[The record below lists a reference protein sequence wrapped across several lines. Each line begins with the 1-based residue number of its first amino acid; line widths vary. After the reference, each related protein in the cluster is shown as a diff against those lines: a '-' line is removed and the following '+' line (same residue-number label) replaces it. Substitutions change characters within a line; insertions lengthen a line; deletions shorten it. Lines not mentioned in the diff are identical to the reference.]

1 MKRGLR
7 RRSIRIAVTAA
18 AALAIAAGVAY
29 ATIPDAG
36 GVYTACK
43 LNVTGTI
50 RLIDPSLG
58 TSTLLGHCVA
68 GETQVTWN
76 QHGQRGL
83 PGATG
88 PQGAAGATGPQGP
101 KGNPGVDG
109 QSVTK
114 ADAGGNC
121 ANGGVALTAANG
133 TAYVCNGADGAPGAG
148 LSKLGDLNGLACTD
162 PNGNASTV
170 HVTVKAD
177 GSVSITCPAAQ
188 APPPPTTDEVTLTPA
203 SRTITFAGAGTG
215 TRDFTLTNTG
225 PNTVTI
231 DSLFG
236 SSTTTCGSS
245 LAAGA
250 SCTITVR
257 ADVTFCDTEDFPIE
271 VTGTDTVSTAVY
283 DVTATLT
290 AVGGTGGRPCP

>member
-1 MKRGLR
+1 
-7 RRSIRIAVTAA
+7 
-18 AALAIAAGVAY
+18 
-29 ATIPDAG
+29 
-36 GVYTACK
+36 K

-83 PGATG
+83 PGETG

-121 ANGGVALTAANG
+121 ANGGGALTAANG

-170 HVTVKAD
+170 HVTVNAD
-177 GSVSITCPAAQ
+177 GSVSITC
-188 APPPPTTDEVTLTPA
+188 
-203 SRTITFAGAGTG
+203 AGAGTG

-236 SSTTTCGSS
+236 WSTATCGSS

-257 ADVTFCDTEDFPIE
+257 ADVTF
-271 VTGTDTVSTAVY
+271 
-283 DVTATLT
+283 
-290 AVGGTGGRPCP
+290 